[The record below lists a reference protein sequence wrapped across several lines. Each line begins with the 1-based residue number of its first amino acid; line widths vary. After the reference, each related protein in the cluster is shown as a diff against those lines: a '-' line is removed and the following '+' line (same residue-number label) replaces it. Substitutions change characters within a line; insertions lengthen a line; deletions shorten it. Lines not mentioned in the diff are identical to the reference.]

1 MLQSTNKSPI
11 MLYVHLAIGVF
22 FMFVFG
28 RVFAPVYPMTEVGM
42 QVVGV
47 FIGVIWFWCFVG
59 FLWPSLLALVA
70 FGLTDFGT
78 FGQILTMSFGNSVP
92 VLLLFSMIL
101 FGSPQHVGATRY
113 ITRFFLTRKVFN
125 NRPIMF
131 AFVFIFATY
140 ALSVFV
146 NVTPALILMWT
157 VLYGILN
164 ELGYKKG
171 EKFTSLM
178 LVGTF
183 LGAVSGQA
191 SLPFSGSTLAII
203 GVFETAVYQQ
213 TSVEMAMPVLPYM
226 TLGFIFSVLV
236 FIAYALFMKLILKKE
251 ELQKVAHVNTE
262 MFERD
267 PLPPMSRLQKAN
279 FYGML
284 AFVFLMILPSI
295 LNIFGSFMPEE
306 FILVRAFA
314 TVVGLLDRLGA
325 AGVAIFLTGLMCL
338 IHIEKKPV
346 LDFKAVAASS
356 VNWDIF
362 VMVAVAVAIASALTN
377 PQTGVVAM
385 MVEYLQP
392 ILGGH
397 TPIVFFVIMVLF
409 AIFVTSFASAMVIG
423 IAIMPVLVAFG
434 LETGANLPAV
444 AATTILLLHYSI
456 ILPSAS
462 VFAAM
467 LWSNDEWITGKEVFK
482 YGAFIVIAATV
493 VAIGAVMPISMLLF

>member
-1 MLQSTNKSPI
+1 MLQSTNKKSAA
-11 MLYVHLAIGVF
+11 LYFHLAVGLF

-28 RVFAPVYPMTEVGM
+28 RVFAPVYPLTEVGM
-42 QVVGV
+42 QVIGV

-59 FLWPSLLALVA
+59 FLWPSLLAFVA

-125 NRPIMF
+125 NRPIVF

-171 EKFTSLM
+171 EKFSSLM

-183 LGAVSGQA
+183 LGAISGQA

-203 GVFETAVYQQ
+203 GVFETAA
-213 TSVEMAMPVLPYM
+213 EMQMPILPYM

-236 FIAYALFMKLILKKE
+236 FIVYAIFMKIVLKKE

-279 FYGML
+279 FLGML
-284 AFVFLMILPSI
+284 AFVFFMILPSI
-295 LNIFGSFMPEE
+295 LNAIGSLIGLFAAET
-306 FILVRAFA
+306 FVVLRAFDA
-314 TVVGLLDRLGA
+314 IIGVLETLGA
-325 AGVAIFLTGLMCL
+325 AGVAIGLTGIMCL

-392 ILGGH
+392 VLGGH
-397 TPIVFFVIMVLF
+397 TPIIFFIIMVLF

-434 LETGANLPAV
+434 IETGANLPAV

-482 YGAFIVIAATV
+482 YGAFIVIAATII
-493 VAIGAVMPISMLLF
+493 AIAAIMPISLLLF